1 MILFHWLSR
10 LSFGVLYALS
20 DVLYIILVHIVRYRR
35 RVVVDN
41 LRAAFPEESPHGIKL
56 LARGFYKNL
65 TDLIV
70 ETIKLPSLSPE
81 QLLHR
86 VRFKNAPLI
95 ADRIAAGEAVI
106 ILASHQCNWEWL
118 PASAQLN
125 GIIADSVYKQ
135 LSSPFFEQL
144 VHHIRSTHGV
154 NPIPMHRLLRD
165 VAVRRNVPRAIA
177 LVADQIPDS
186 PEVAYWLP
194 FLNHETAFYPG
205 PEKLARSLKLPVFY
219 VEMVRARRGF
229 YDVTLH
235 HLAEPPYTNLPDEA
249 ILSAYRDHLE
259 QSIRANPSDW
269 LWSHKR
275 WKHQREEY
283 VGRGKQR
290 TTPTDT

>member
-1 MILFHWLSR
+1 MIFFHWLSR
-10 LSFGVLYALS
+10 LPFSWLYALS
-20 DVLYIILVHIVRYRR
+20 DLLYLVLAYVVRYRR
-35 RVVVDN
+35 RVIVQN
-41 LRAAFPEESPHGIKL
+41 LSTAFPEKSARDINKL
-56 LARGFYKNL
+56 TRGFYRNL

-70 ETIKLPSLSPE
+70 ETIKLPALSADE
-81 QLLHR
+81 LLRR
-86 VRFKNAPLI
+86 VRFQNPELI
-95 ADRIAAGEAVI
+95 SSRIAAGQPVI
-106 ILASHQCNWEWL
+106 ILASHQSNWEWL

-135 LSSPFFEQL
+135 LSSPFFENL
-144 VHHIRSTHGV
+144 MREIRSTFGV

-165 VAVRRNVPRAIA
+165 VAVRRHVPRAIA
-177 LVADQIPDS
+177 LVADQIPAS

-205 PEKLARSLKLPVFY
+205 PEKLARSLQLPVFY
-219 VEMVRARRGF
+219 VEMVRVRRGY

-235 HLAEPPYTNLPDEA
+235 TLAEPPYNDLPDEA
-249 ILSAYRDHLE
+249 ILTRYRDRLE
-259 QSIRANPSDW
+259 RTIQANPSDW

-290 TTPTDT
+290 G

>member
-1 MILFHWLSR
+1 MIFFHWLSR
-10 LSFGVLYALS
+10 LPFSWLYALS
-20 DVLYIILVHIVRYRR
+20 DLLYLVLAYVVRYRR
-35 RVVVDN
+35 RVIVQN
-41 LRAAFPEESPHGIKL
+41 LSTAFPEKTARDINKL
-56 LARGFYKNL
+56 TRGFYRNL

-70 ETIKLPSLSPE
+70 ETIKLPALSADE
-81 QLLHR
+81 LLRR
-86 VRFKNAPLI
+86 VRFQNPELI
-95 ADRIAAGEAVI
+95 SSRIAAGQPVI
-106 ILASHQCNWEWL
+106 ILASHQSNWEWL

-135 LSSPFFEQL
+135 LSSPFFENL
-144 VHHIRSTHGV
+144 MREIRSTFGV

-165 VAVRRNVPRAIA
+165 VAVRRHVPRAIA
-177 LVADQIPDS
+177 LVADQIPAS

-205 PEKLARSLKLPVFY
+205 PEKLARSLQLPVFY
-219 VEMVRARRGF
+219 VEMVRVRRGY

-235 HLAEPPYTNLPDEA
+235 TLAEPPYNDLPDEA
-249 ILSAYRDHLE
+249 ILTRYRDRLE
-259 QSIRANPSDW
+259 RTIQATPSDW

-290 TTPTDT
+290 G

>member
-1 MILFHWLSR
+1 MIFFHWLSR
-10 LSFGVLYALS
+10 LPFSWLYALS
-20 DVLYIILVHIVRYRR
+20 DLLYLVLAYVVRYRR
-35 RVVVDN
+35 QVIVQN
-41 LRAAFPEESPHGIKL
+41 LSTAFPEKSAHDINKL
-56 LARGFYKNL
+56 TRGFYRNL

-70 ETIKLPSLSPE
+70 ETIKLPALSADE
-81 QLLHR
+81 LLRR
-86 VRFKNAPLI
+86 VRFQNPELI
-95 ADRIAAGEAVI
+95 SSRIAAGQPVI
-106 ILASHQCNWEWL
+106 ILASHQSNWEWL

-135 LSSPFFEQL
+135 LSSPFFENL
-144 VHHIRSTHGV
+144 MREIRSTFGV

-165 VAVRRNVPRAIA
+165 VAVRRHVPRAIA
-177 LVADQIPDS
+177 LVADQIPAS

-205 PEKLARSLKLPVFY
+205 PEKLARSLQLPVFY
-219 VEMVRARRGF
+219 VEMVRVRRGY

-235 HLAEPPYTNLPDEA
+235 TLAEPPYNDLPDEA
-249 ILSAYRDHLE
+249 ILTRYRDRLE
-259 QSIRANPSDW
+259 RTIQATPSDW

-290 TTPTDT
+290 G